1 MTIRHKQLC
10 VTKYTFTMSETSAF
24 IDVLVNCIQQ
34 VFSDLLST
42 VLETIGYK
50 IMPSRSLE
58 FVQVTLI

>member
-1 MTIRHKQLC
+1 
-10 VTKYTFTMSETSAF
+10 MSETSAF